1 VSGKKSTGDHSNGHP
16 SYFLQ
21 QERYTGEMSIARQ
34 YAGQKVWPRAVYVR
48 QARFYHSAR
57 LRWSAIERR
66 RGPLEDILIDDLAEW
81 SMWHYPSGEG
91 ELDEVTT
98 LVLTQ
103 ARQFQFSSGIQ
114 SDNTGSFVFSTLMKS
129 AVLGCDIDFK
139 LQNFDGIRRRCLPK
153 FYKALEP
160 GTEDD
165 RMKGALWALNV
176 PVFGT

>member
-1 VSGKKSTGDHSNGHP
+1 MSGQKPAEDHSNGRP

-81 SMWHYPSGEG
+81 SMWHYPSGEHG
-91 ELDEVTT
+91 LYEVCDPPSHPNVSNTT
-98 LVLTQ
+98 
-103 ARQFQFSSGIQ
+103 QFE
-114 SDNTGSFVFSTLMKS
+114 NPV
-129 AVLGCDIDFK
+129 
-139 LQNFDGIRRRCLPK
+139 RRHWKRCLQ
-153 FYKALEP
+153 YVHEI
-160 GTEDD
+160 DCS
-165 RMKGALWALNV
+165 
-176 PVFGT
+176 

>member
-1 VSGKKSTGDHSNGHP
+1 MSGKKSTEDHSNERP

-91 ELDEVTT
+91 GLDEV
-98 LVLTQ
+98 Q
-103 ARQFQFSSGIQ
+103 GSGSHPIASIPIQFG
-114 SDNTGSFVFSTLMKS
+114 NPV
-129 AVLGCDIDFK
+129 
-139 LQNFDGIRRRCLPK
+139 RRHWKRCLQ
-153 FYKALEP
+153 YAREVSCSRL
-160 GTEDD
+160 
-165 RMKGALWALNV
+165 RC
-176 PVFGT
+176 

>member
-1 VSGKKSTGDHSNGHP
+1 MSGKKSTGDHSNGRP

-81 SMWHYPSGEG
+81 SMWHYPSGKG
-91 ELDEVTT
+91 GLDEVYDPGSHPNAQFGN
-98 LVLTQ
+98 LV
-103 ARQFQFSSGIQ
+103 
-114 SDNTGSFVFSTLMKS
+114 
-129 AVLGCDIDFK
+129 
-139 LQNFDGIRRRCLPK
+139 RRLLKRCLQ
-153 FYKALEP
+153 Y
-160 GTEDD
+160 
-165 RMKGALWALNV
+165 V
-176 PVFGT
+176 PEVSYSLSRC